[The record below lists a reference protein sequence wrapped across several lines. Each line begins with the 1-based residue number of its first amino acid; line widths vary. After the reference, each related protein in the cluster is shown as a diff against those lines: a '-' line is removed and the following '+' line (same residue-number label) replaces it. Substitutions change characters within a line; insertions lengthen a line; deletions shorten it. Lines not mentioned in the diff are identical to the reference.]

1 MPSLL
6 LAALYIVTT
15 DALEV
20 IGLRP
25 CEVGPALLA
34 LGLWTTAAVVLLA
47 VTP

>member
-1 MPSLL
+1 MPSLF
-6 LAALYIVTT
+6 LAALHIVVT
-15 DALEV
+15 DALSS

-34 LGLWTTAAVVLLA
+34 IGLWTTAAIGWLA